1 MNKLFIIVL
10 TLVSFNSIVS
20 AQEVWGQ
27 GGGPSYSMPA
37 IEVGFRSG
45 SAKVENSNSDKQ
57 GLGYQLG
64 ATAVFNISEKFGLKT
79 GLMYTER
86 AFKSTVATSNI
97 EGKITYFDI
106 PFFAMYKLEDFVGL
120 YIGPTISF
128 QIGDD
133 VKGTTTGF
141 TDIES
146 MVVPITLGAQFK
158 FAPTLGINVFF
169 ENVSGDL
176 AQGVDKYRAVGATLM
191 IALD

>member
-1 MNKLFIIVL
+1 MNKLFAIVL
-10 TLVSFNSIVS
+10 TVVSFNSIAS

-27 GGGPSYSMPA
+27 GGGSSYSMPA

-45 SAKVENSNSDKQ
+45 SAKVENSSSDKQ

-64 ATAVFNISEKFGLKT
+64 ATAVFNFSEKFGLKT

-86 AFKSTVATSNI
+86 AFKSTVSGQNI

-106 PFFAMYKLEDFVGL
+106 PLFAMYKLEDFVGI
-120 YIGPTISF
+120 YIGPTIAF

-146 MVVPITLGAQFK
+146 MIVPITLGAQFK
-158 FAPTLGINVFF
+158 FTPILGLNVFF

-176 AQGVDKYRAVGATLM
+176 AQGIDKFRAVGATLM

>member
-1 MNKLFIIVL
+1 MNKLFATILI
-10 TLVSFNSIVS
+10 LVTFNSIAS

-27 GGGPSYSMPA
+27 GGGSSYSMPA
-37 IEVGFRSG
+37 VEVGFRSG
-45 SAKVENSNSDKQ
+45 SAKIEDSTSDKQ

-64 ATAVFNISEKFGLKT
+64 ATAVFNLAEKFGLKT

-86 AFKSTVATSNI
+86 AFKSTVSGQNI

-106 PFFAMYKLEDFVGL
+106 PLFVMFKLEDFVGI
-120 YIGPTISF
+120 YVGPTVSF

-133 VKGTTTGF
+133 VKGSTTGF

-146 MVVPITLGAQFK
+146 MIIPITLGAQFK
-158 FAPTLGINVFF
+158 FTPDLGLNVFF